1 MNKQEKIIV
10 ALLFVSILGWT
21 FLNRQNLTRKVAE
34 RAGQA
39 QVASTNQVGEIA
51 EQPLAATP
59 NISPAPVTP
68 APVPEIT
75 QTASKHDSEEE
86 VMSVS
91 DDLLQLDVSSWGGGI
106 VSAELKD
113 YASVGDT
120 NSEFVVLDF
129 QSSPALAL
137 QGIPGLGADS
147 DFDVAVNDSSDEV
160 TVSRVTEEKL
170 SFKRVVKLE
179 GSYRVSVVDE
189 FTNLSGAPMNLGQHY
204 VQMGSMYKVKTKAK
218 ARRGMAYLDIN
229 SLGSV
234 GTDRVLFWETER
246 SPAGQEKLSKRFY
259 EGGGGGCSMFGPGL
273 SKPLPYAIPPVR
285 WEQPTDWVALK
296 NKFFVQT
303 MMPEEGAV
311 GLVMMA
317 KRVVPEKED
326 IKNSKSWS
334 KTAML
339 GEVSASL
346 MFDDRIIGVGE
357 TMTRKIQYYVG
368 PKKYDLLKKMGH
380 DQDKVMFRAWPFCGW
395 FRIVCVGLLMVLNG
409 VYSVIPNY
417 GVAIIILTL
426 LVKILFWPIMQKSTD
441 SMKKMQSLKPELDI
455 LKEKHKSNPQ
465 KMQQAQMA
473 LYKQH
478 GVNPMASCLPMMIQ
492 MPVFIA
498 MFTVIRKAVEL
509 RCAGFLWVTDLS
521 EPELLFSGM
530 IPIVGALN
538 ILPLLL
544 VITMFLQQKMTPSTG
559 DAQQKQ
565 MMMMMPVMMLFFLYN
580 MASGLTLYWTVSQLL
595 SILQLYLQNKK
606 TANAAV
612 GNA

>member
-1 MNKQEKIIV
+1 MNKQDKIIV
-10 ALLFVSILGWT
+10 ALLFVAILGWT
-21 FLNRQNLTRKVAE
+21 FLNRQNLTRQMATRAE
-34 RAGQA
+34 QA
-39 QVASTNQVGEIA
+39 QVAFTNQVDTSV
-51 EQPLAATP
+51 EQPMVAASDIP
-59 NISPAPVTP
+59 PSPVESVPAPVTTQS
-68 APVPEIT
+68 VP
-75 QTASKHDSEEE
+75 KHDSEEA

-106 VSAELKD
+106 VSAELKA

-129 QSSPALAL
+129 QSSPALVL
-137 QGIPGLGADS
+137 RGIPGLGADS
-147 DFDVAVNDSSDEV
+147 DFDVAVNDASNEV
-160 TVSRVTEEKL
+160 TISRVTEGKL
-170 SFKRVVKLE
+170 SFKRVVTLE
-179 GSYRVSVVDE
+179 GSYRVTVVDE

-204 VQMGSMYKVKTKAK
+204 VQMGSMYKVKTKAA
-218 ARRGMAYLDIN
+218 ARKGMAYLDVN
-229 SLGSV
+229 SLGSA
-234 GTDRVLFWETER
+234 GTDRVIFWETER
-246 SPAGQEKLSKRFY
+246 APADQQKLSKRFY
-259 EGGGGGCSMFGPGL
+259 EGNAGGGCSMFGGGL

-296 NKFFVQT
+296 NKFFIQT
-303 MMPEEGAV
+303 MMPAEGAI
-311 GLVMMA
+311 GFVMTA

-346 MFDDRIIGVGE
+346 MFDDQVIGVGE
-357 TMTRKIQYYVG
+357 SMTRKIQYYVG
-368 PKKYDLLKKMGH
+368 PKKYDLLKQMGH
-380 DQDKVMFRAWPFCGW
+380 DQDKVMFRSWPFFGW
-395 FRIVCVGLLMVLNG
+395 FRYVCVGLLAVLNG

-426 LVKILFWPIMQKSTD
+426 LVKIIFWPIMQKSTD
-441 SMKKMQSLKPELDI
+441 SMKKMSSLKPELDI

-478 GVNPMASCLPMMIQ
+478 GVNPMASCLPMLIQ

-509 RCAGFLWVTDLS
+509 RCAGFLWVSDLS

-538 ILPLLL
+538 ILPLLM

-565 MMMMMPVMMLFFLYN
+565 MMMMMPVMMLVFLYN

-606 TANAAV
+606 TAKAA
-612 GNA
+612 A